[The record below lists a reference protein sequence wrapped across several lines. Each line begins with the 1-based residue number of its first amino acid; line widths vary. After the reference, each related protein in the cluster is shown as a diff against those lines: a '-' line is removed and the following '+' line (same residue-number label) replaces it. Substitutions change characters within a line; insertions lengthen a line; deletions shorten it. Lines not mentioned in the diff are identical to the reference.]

1 MWGNVRAFG
10 LDRHM
15 AAPLKI
21 SLVRKAIPTFKYGA
35 DADQDAV
42 LKHCATSPHRP
53 LVVFGGPGTGKTS
66 TLIRSVISRINEGA
80 DPNSI
85 LILTYGRESASALR
99 DEIVSHTDSTAFD
112 PLARTFHSL
121 AFSIIN
127 EEIEL
132 GDNKYV
138 LVSGAE
144 QDSFIRGLLRNPDN
158 HGTIK
163 WPADLQLA
171 LGTRGFARE
180 IRDLIL
186 RANERNLTYDDL
198 RKLGTELGEKYW
210 DAATD
215 FWTSYD
221 DVMALRFGNVP
232 GTPLRIDTSSI
243 ITAAIERLQKNP
255 ALLARYR
262 ERFPTIY
269 VDEFQESDASH
280 RALLALLATSDLT
293 LFADGDSAI
302 GRFRGADPEAMRDI
316 ADKFSAETLHLTTAH
331 RSAPAIVELGSLMAS
346 KIRTANPGRTSQVK
360 IAPSAFKAD
369 KSTVS
374 ALKLNSQSDCA
385 NYIAHAFR
393 TAHLMD
399 GVPWS
404 EMAVILRYPG
414 SGVSAL
420 TRAFALNGIP
430 IDVDSSAMALAD
442 NPVIRPLLLIAQIAT
457 GDLKLVPANWEMIE
471 ELLRSPMGG
480 ADSLSLRTMR
490 LSLNKAYQKEISD
503 LSLSDAD
510 VKSSIEIMLESL
522 TEPFTYIEWEQLAP
536 LKRIN
541 DLIAAAHKSLQS
553 SPDIS
558 DLLWAIWSGAK
569 DADGALLS
577 TSLRNRAL
585 RGGVRGA
592 AADRDLDSVIQL
604 FESARRFSERL
615 PGANPRLFIEEIL
628 GETILSDSITAQ
640 GDRGDVVT
648 ITTVHSAKGQ
658 QWQQVAVMGL
668 QEGTWPN
675 LRQRGSLLGSE
686 RLVESLRTGLRVRE
700 VLESSAASALI
711 DDERRLLHVALTRA
725 QSHLIALAYTEE
737 DSEPSHYFEEIYGF
751 VHGTSAEGAEL
762 TQIPR
767 TLTPQA
773 LVATLRRLLMDA
785 DYSNGKF
792 VASLLASLADGGI
805 EAANPRNWWGYADL
819 SSTAPVVAD
828 GEQISI
834 SPSNLQSFNE
844 CGLKWFLE
852 RNGGRDGDATAA
864 LIGSAIHALASLVH
878 KEPGITIA
886 EMESRLAANWKM
898 IDQTKGWVK
907 DYELRQAAKKL
918 KKFFEWHAAN
928 TRTLV
933 GVEEK
938 FELMIG
944 RAKLTGSADR
954 LEIDSDGQVYIVDLK
969 SGGTSGESE
978 KSVQDNLQLA
988 GYQLAVARDGFID
1001 NKPAT
1006 NPGGAQLLFLGGTEK
1021 GAATRTQLAVDADQ
1035 TEAQIG
1041 TLAEAMAASVFVA
1054 TINSRCRTCGVKNIC
1069 PLQPQGRSVIDEA

>member
-393 TAHLMD
+393 T
-399 GVPWS
+399 

-558 DLLWAIWSGAK
+558 DLLWAIWSSAK

-577 TSLRNRAL
+577 TSLRTRAL

-592 AADRDLDSVIQL
+592 AADRDLDSVMQL

-658 QWQQVAVMGL
+658 QWQHVAVMGL

-700 VLESSAASALI
+700 ELESSAASALI

-725 QSHLIALAYTEE
+725 QEHLMVLAYTEE
-737 DSEPSHYFEEIYGF
+737 DSEPSHYFEEIYEF
-751 VHGTSAEGAEL
+751 VHGTSSEDAAI

-773 LVATLRRLLMDA
+773 LVATLRRLLMNPE
-785 DYSNGKF
+785 YSNHKF
-792 VASLLASLADGGI
+792 VASLLASLAHGGI
-805 EAANPRNWWGYADL
+805 RAADPRNWWGYADL

-828 GEQISI
+828 GEEISI

-886 EMESRLAANWKM
+886 EMETRLAANWKM

-918 KKFFEWHAAN
+918 NKFFEWHAAN

-1001 NKPAT
+1001 NKPGT
-1006 NPGGAQLLFLGGTEK
+1006 NPGGAQLLFLGGPEK
-1021 GAATRTQLAVDADQ
+1021 GAAARTQLAVNADQ

-1041 TLAEAMAASVFVA
+1041 TLAEAMAASAFVA
-1054 TINSRCRTCGVKNIC
+1054 TINSRCRTCGVKNVC
-1069 PLQPQGRSVIDEA
+1069 PLQSQGRSVIDEV